1 MSTERRFDK
10 KMAHDVFIS
19 YSKKDKLVADA
30 ACVMLE
36 ARGIRCWIAPRDVL
50 PGMDWGGSIINAI
63 TESRV
68 MVLIFS
74 SSANVSAQ
82 IKREVNQAIEKE
94 VSVIPF
100 RIEDVTPSGALEYYL
115 DVTHW
120 LDALT
125 EPLEQ
130 HLEKLADDVNRLLK
144 RPSTG
149 PEISLPRKDV
159 PAPKRGLALSRN
171 KLFWIGGIA
180 AAILIAVVT
189 TVLVMR
195 TRSTPQPG
203 GLAQQENRWF
213 VIFGAFA
220 AENRQAANLHLEEVK
235 AKGFDARIIDTNQYS
250 NLTPNKLAIVMGPY
264 SEVAAMRL
272 ANQVRF
278 LTPSVKAGW

>member
-1 MSTERRFDK
+1 
-10 KMAHDVFIS
+10 MAHDVFIS

-94 VSVIPF
+94 VAVIPF

-130 HLEKLADDVNRLLK
+130 HLEKLAEDVNQLLK
-144 RPSTG
+144 KPSTS
-149 PEISLPRKDV
+149 PEISLPRKDI
-159 PAPKRGLALSRN
+159 PAPKRGLVLSRN
-171 KLFWIGGIA
+171 KLFLIGGIV
-180 AAILIAVVT
+180 AAILIAVLT
-189 TVLVMR
+189 TVLIMR
-195 TRSTPQPG
+195 GRSTPQPRPI
-203 GLAQQENRWF
+203 AQQENRWF
-213 VIFGAFA
+213 VIFGTFA
-220 AENRQAANLHLEEVK
+220 GENRDGANRHLEEVK
-235 AKGFDARIIDTNQYS
+235 AKGFDARIIDTNQYP
-250 NLTPNKLAIVMGPY
+250 NFTPNRLAIVMGPY
-264 SEVAAMRL
+264 SETAAMRV

-278 LTPSVKAGW
+278 LVPSVKAGW